1 MITKQQTID
10 FSGGVYDGAGDI
22 LAAEKRRNDRLREA
36 RQVNANSEALA
47 QIQAGLDSLGSRL
60 ANNTPTAAPQP
71 VQAAALVDRLA
82 QENATLKLENSN
94 LKIQLAR
101 LQVRYG
107 IK

>member
-1 MITKQQTID
+1 MIGNQKSLSFD
-10 FSGGVYDGAGDI
+10 GVYDSTGDI
-22 LAAEKRRNDRLREA
+22 LAAEKRRNDRLKEA
-36 RQVNANSEALA
+36 RQTNANAEALA
-47 QIQAGLDSLGSRL
+47 QIQAGLESINNRL
-60 ANNTPTAAPQP
+60 VNNTPTAAPQP
-71 VQAAALVDRLA
+71 VQAAALVDRLV